1 MMKYNWNQDK
11 QIQEKQ
17 PNPESLFHIIRSKNM
32 EGKNNDLME
41 MDNKAVNGII
51 DEVKRITQVKK

>member
-1 MMKYNWNQDK
+1 
-11 QIQEKQ
+11 
-17 PNPESLFHIIRSKNM
+17 M